1 MTRRNGPATSSR
13 AGQPSPG
20 PPVAGSAGVPDV
32 VDAAPADDTARRLS
46 DLAAHSA
53 ARRHPDLALR
63 LLDVLVAGAALLVLS
78 PLLALAA
85 LAIRLSSGPPV
96 LYRGRRVGR
105 YGRVFTMYKFR
116 TLRPGAEERLGRA
129 YGPDLSALTEREV
142 TRVGVWLRASQ
153 LDEMPQLWNVVRGD
167 MSIVG
172 PRPVRPAFFAELVR
186 EVPAYWQRLVLR
198 PGLSG
203 FAQTRMTREVS
214 WAEKLAHDLE
224 YVADRSVR
232 LYLRVVAAT
241 AWRIVRQACAELA
254 RVAARRPGRGAG

>member
-1 MTRRNGPATSSR
+1 MRRNGPAISS
-13 AGQPSPG
+13 
-20 PPVAGSAGVPDV
+20 SAGRPAGPAAAREAAASNVVAVVPVSDES
-32 VDAAPADDTARRLS
+32 AAEQAFA
-46 DLAAHSA
+46 DLAAHA
-53 ARRHPDLALR
+53 PPRLHPDLALR
-63 LLDVLVAGAALLVLS
+63 LLDVAIAGSLLMLVS

-85 LAIRLSSGPPV
+85 LAIRVTCGRPV

-116 TLRPGAEERLGRA
+116 TLRPGAEERLGGA
-129 YGPDLSALTEREV
+129 YGPTLSSLTEQEV
-142 TRVGVWLRASQ
+142 TPIGVWLRASQ

-167 MSIVG
+167 MSVVG

-186 EVPAYWQRLVLR
+186 DVPAYWQRLVVR

-203 FAQTRMTREVS
+203 FAQTRVTREVP

-241 AWRIVRQACAELA
+241 AWRIVCQATRELLHV
-254 RVAARRPGRGAG
+254 RGRR